1 MLIVK
6 FSNLD
11 IKSTVYLYKDNI
23 IEIDIQL
30 FDKNPHVII
39 DVINQIKI
47 KMQEYEIVVINYHKE
62 IVECLNALNITY
74 ILMYPDN
81 LSSENSLFNKEEIQ
95 FFINNQKEKLIINNN
110 EEFKSYLKAKYDWKS
125 FNNNNEESID
135 KDINI
140 VKNEIMSSPI
150 QEEPIQEEP
159 IQEVESENIEENLG
173 EKESIDNKIE
183 SIKTD
188 SSDNENNKPIE
199 SNSTNHYN
207 NLTMQDLLK
216 EDTIISETD
225 VRNLKVVENK
235 LKIGMI
241 LQAKTSLNRILKLS
255 TVLDKLYDELIDRI
269 DTDLSNTDT
278 ASLMYTA
285 DYISKA
291 LNDNNQFILNLINND
306 KIKNFFI
313 IDNSNIINVSD
324 NSIDISKRDRIRRA
338 VEIVLDNID
347 KFETGNLND
356 LKDPNIIE
364 GDVIDNGYKQS

>member
-30 FDKNPHVII
+30 FDKNPDVII
-39 DVINQIKI
+39 NVINQIKI
-47 KMQEYEIVVINYHKE
+47 KMQEYEIVIINYHKE

-110 EEFKSYLKAKYDWKS
+110 EEFESYLKAKYDWKS
-125 FNNNNEESID
+125 FNNNNEESINEESID

-140 VKNEIMSSPI
+140 VKNEIMSSS
-150 QEEPIQEEP
+150 IQEEP

-347 KFETGNLND
+347 KFETGNLNN

>member
-11 IKSTVYLYKDNI
+11 IKYTVYLYKDNI

-30 FDKNPHVII
+30 FDKNPDVII

-47 KMQEYEIVVINYHKE
+47 KMQAYERVIINYHKE

-81 LSSENSLFNKEEIQ
+81 LSSENSLFNKEEVQ

-110 EEFKSYLKAKYDWKS
+110 EEFESYLKAKYDWKS
-125 FNNNNEESID
+125 FNNNNEESINEESID

-140 VKNEIMSSPI
+140 VKNEIMSSS
-150 QEEPIQEEP
+150 IQEEP

-347 KFETGNLND
+347 KFETGNLNN

>member
-30 FDKNPHVII
+30 FDKNPDVII

-47 KMQEYEIVVINYHKE
+47 KMQEYEIVIINYHKE
-62 IVECLNALNITY
+62 TVECLNALNITY

-81 LSSENSLFNKEEIQ
+81 LSSENSLFNKEEVQ

-110 EEFKSYLKAKYDWKS
+110 EEFESYLKAKYDWKS

-140 VKNEIMSSPI
+140 VKNEIMSSSI
-150 QEEPIQEEP
+150 QEEPIQEVP

-173 EKESIDNKIE
+173 EKESTDNKIE
-183 SIKTD
+183 SIKID

-255 TVLDKLYDELIDRI
+255 TVLDKLYNELIDRI

>member
-30 FDKNPHVII
+30 FDKNPDVII

-47 KMQEYEIVVINYHKE
+47 KMQEYEIVIINYHKE

-81 LSSENSLFNKEEIQ
+81 LSSENSLFNKEEVQ

-110 EEFKSYLKAKYDWKS
+110 EEFESYLKAKYDWKS
-125 FNNNNEESID
+125 FNNNNEESINEESID

-140 VKNEIMSSPI
+140 VKNEIMSSS
-150 QEEPIQEEP
+150 IQEEP
-159 IQEVESENIEENLG
+159 IQEVESENIEENLE
-173 EKESIDNKIE
+173 EKESTDNKIE
-183 SIKTD
+183 SIKID

-199 SNSTNHYN
+199 SNSINHYN

-313 IDNSNIINVSD
+313 IDNSNIINVND

-347 KFETGNLND
+347 KFEIGNLND

>member
-30 FDKNPHVII
+30 FDKNPDVII

-47 KMQEYEIVVINYHKE
+47 KMQEYEIVIINYHKE

-74 ILMYPDN
+74 ILMYPNN
-81 LSSENSLFNKEEIQ
+81 LSSENSLFNKEEVQ

-110 EEFKSYLKAKYDWKS
+110 EEFESYLKAKYDWKS
-125 FNNNNEESID
+125 FNNDNNEELMN
-135 KDINI
+135 KDINTI
-140 VKNEIMSSPI
+140 KNETMSSPI
-150 QEEPIQEEP
+150 QEGP
-159 IQEVESENIEENLG
+159 IQEVESENIGENLE

-183 SIKTD
+183 STEID

-313 IDNSNIINVSD
+313 IDNSNIINVND

>member
-30 FDKNPHVII
+30 FDKNPDVII

-47 KMQEYEIVVINYHKE
+47 KMQEYEIVIINYHKE

-81 LSSENSLFNKEEIQ
+81 LSSENSLFNKEEVQ

-110 EEFKSYLKAKYDWKS
+110 EEFESYLKAKYDWKS

-140 VKNEIMSSPI
+140 VKNEIMHSSI

-159 IQEVESENIEENLG
+159 IQEIESENIEENLG
-173 EKESIDNKIE
+173 EKESTDNKIE
-183 SIKTD
+183 SIKID

-199 SNSTNHYN
+199 SNSTNHFN

>member
-30 FDKNPHVII
+30 FDKNPDVII

-47 KMQEYEIVVINYHKE
+47 KMQEYEIVIINYHKE

-81 LSSENSLFNKEEIQ
+81 LSSENSLFNKEEVQ

-110 EEFKSYLKAKYDWKS
+110 EEFESYLKAKYDWKS
-125 FNNNNEESID
+125 FNNNNEESINEESID

-140 VKNEIMSSPI
+140 VKNEIMSSS
-150 QEEPIQEEP
+150 IQEEP
-159 IQEVESENIEENLG
+159 IQEVESENIEENLE
-173 EKESIDNKIE
+173 EKESTDNKIE
-183 SIKTD
+183 SIKID

-225 VRNLKVVENK
+225 VRTLKVVENK

-313 IDNSNIINVSD
+313 IDNSNIINVND

-347 KFETGNLND
+347 KFEIGNLND